1 MEELDT
7 VKLGDSVKI
16 VGIKG
21 PMRSDSVGIVLS
33 RIPDIDPNYWAWRI
47 LIEGEV
53 REYHQ
58 VYMELVS

>member
-1 MEELDT
+1 MEAMAA
-7 VKLGDSVKI
+7 VKMGDAVKI

-21 PMRSDSVGIVLS
+21 PMRSDSVGIVLARLPGEPS
-33 RIPDIDPNYWAWRI
+33 YWAWRV

-58 VYMELVS
+58 VYMELVT